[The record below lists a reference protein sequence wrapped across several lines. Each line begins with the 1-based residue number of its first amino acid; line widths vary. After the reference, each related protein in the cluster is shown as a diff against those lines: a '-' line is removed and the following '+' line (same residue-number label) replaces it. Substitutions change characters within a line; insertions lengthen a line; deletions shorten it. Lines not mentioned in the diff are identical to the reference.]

1 MDREWKN
8 DDELLELIRKELYTA
23 VVGDICDELGYHK
36 QFLSQDIRPLE
47 THKKVPI
54 MAGRAMP
61 AVEVNLFEDPK
72 EGLPFG
78 KMLEALDNLKK
89 NEIYICAGAAKN
101 YATIGELMCT
111 AMIARGAVGAVTDS
125 FIRDVEGIKD
135 LNFPVYSAGFYAQ
148 DQRGRGMVI
157 DYRVPVEINGIR
169 INPGD
174 LLIGDIDGVMVVPK
188 EKEEEIITKALAKAR
203 GEKIVQVKIK
213 EGMLASEAF
222 EKYGIM

>member
-1 MDREWKN
+1 MEWKN
-8 DDELLELIRKELYTA
+8 DDELLELVRKELYTA

-36 QFLSQDIRPLE
+36 QFLSQYIRPLE
-47 THKKVPI
+47 THKKVKI

-61 AVEVNLFEDPK
+61 VVEVNLFEEPK

-78 KMLEALDNLKK
+78 KMLEALDDLKK
-89 NEIYICAGAAKN
+89 NEIYICGGAAKN

-125 FIRDVEGIKD
+125 FIRDVEGIKELD
-135 LNFPVYSAGFYAQ
+135 FPIYSAGFYAQ

-157 DYRVPVEINGIR
+157 DYRVPIEINGIR

-174 LLIGDIDGVMVVPK
+174 LLIGDIDGVLVVPK
-188 EKEEEIITKALAKAR
+188 EKEEEIITRALEKAR
-203 GEKIVQVKIK
+203 GEKIVQTKIK

-222 EKYGIM
+222 KKFGIM